1 MTTTPRYNL
10 DTCSMLVEFNASVW
24 TARKLDKTTTTEVVA
39 NKNAGSKDC
48 LLYTSDAADE

>member
-24 TARKLDKTTTTEVVA
+24 TARKLDKTTTT
-39 NKNAGSKDC
+39 
-48 LLYTSDAADE
+48 